1 MGAWSVASRPPR
13 SRGSSSSWPSPTS
26 RRGYYFYVTGLVPEG
41 KDPERVDAKL
51 CARYGVGLSK
61 WARARRR
68 AAGQASHAYIR
79 YRRFFVLLA
88 THGESP
94 FFADEAKSVRDA
106 RRTPIRF
113 SGYAISHRGGH
124 VHVRIDRPVYL
135 GLKAYLVGI
144 AAHRDESDLAA
155 EVRRV
160 LDFEPYAPV
169 RSQCRAILRAVNRG
183 VRRPGCPRCRRRAS
197 GRGGGSCGRSGRR
210 EEAIMMEHLA
220 LLPTDRSKICKSKT

>member
-1 MGAWSVASRPPR
+1 MERRVEATTVEGFVQQLAVAYVA
-13 SRGSSSSWPSPTS
+13 
-26 RRGYYFYVTGLVPEG
+26 RGYYFYVTGLVPEG
-41 KDPERVDAKL
+41 KDPARVDAKL

-61 WARARRR
+61 WASARRR

-135 GLKAYLVGI
+135 GLRAYLLGI
-144 AAHRDESDLAA
+144 AAHRGESDLAA
-155 EVRRV
+155 EVRGV

-169 RSQCRAILRAVNRG
+169 RSQCRAILRAVNRARGAAGLPG
-183 VRRPGCPRCRRRAS
+183 VPPTCLRTRRRVV
-197 GRGGGSCGRSGRR
+197 RPFRPPGGGD
-210 EEAIMMEHLA
+210 
-220 LLPTDRSKICKSKT
+220 PD

>member
-1 MGAWSVASRPPR
+1 MERRVEAATVEGFVQQLAVAYVA
-13 SRGSSSSWPSPTS
+13 
-26 RRGYYFYVTGLVPEG
+26 RGYYFYVTGLVPEG
-41 KDPERVDAKL
+41 KDPARVDAKL

-94 FFADEAKSVRDA
+94 FFAEEARSVRDA

-135 GLKAYLVGI
+135 GLRAYLLGI
-144 AAHRDESDLAA
+144 AAHRGESGLAA

-169 RSQCRAILRAVNRG
+169 RSQCRAILRAVNRARAAAGLPG
-183 VRRPGCPRCRRRAS
+183 VPPTCLRTRRRVVRPF
-197 GRGGGSCGRSGRR
+197 GPPGGGD
-210 EEAIMMEHLA
+210 
-220 LLPTDRSKICKSKT
+220 PD